1 MEAEGREVL
10 QVWIGLVRNPDT
22 GDETM
27 PMFDG
32 HPLLTANYSRLM
44 VMRKNAQII
53 ARSIGRPVRIA
64 CFRVREDQELIE
76 P

>member
-1 MEAEGREVL
+1 MEGEGRNVE
-10 QVWIGLVRNPDT
+10 QVWIGLIRNLDS
-22 GDETM
+22 GDESM

-32 HPLLTANYSRLM
+32 RPLMTANYEKVKAL
-44 VMRKNAQII
+44 RKSAQMI
-53 ARSIGRPVRIA
+53 ARSLGQPVRIA